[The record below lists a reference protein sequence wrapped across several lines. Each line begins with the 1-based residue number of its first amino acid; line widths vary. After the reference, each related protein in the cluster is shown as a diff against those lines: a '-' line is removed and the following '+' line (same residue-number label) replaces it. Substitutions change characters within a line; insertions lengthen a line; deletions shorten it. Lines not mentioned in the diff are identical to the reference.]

1 MSAELKKGDKFLSG
15 RIGSA
20 KSLAKCGV
28 VLLFSLFAMFISACG
43 TLTTLS
49 KPDFEV
55 RNDLH
60 KRNSRCESVPRI
72 YSGVA
77 YDYCVVVSDPAA
89 QHNEKYT
96 EQYLADFIGS
106 VIADTVVLP
115 YTVIQQLDKGSLKL

>member
-1 MSAELKKGDKFLSG
+1 MVNHQRHSSGLIRLASISAAS
-15 RIGSA
+15 
-20 KSLAKCGV
+20 
-28 VLLFSLFAMFISACG
+28 LLFSAFLLLASCG
-43 TLTTLS
+43 TMTTLS

-60 KRNSRCESVPRI
+60 SRNSRCESVPRM

-77 YDYCVVVSDPAA
+77 YDYCVVMSDPAS

-96 EQYLADFIGS
+96 EQYLADFVGS

-115 YTVIQQLDKGSLKL
+115 YTVIQQLDKGSLEL